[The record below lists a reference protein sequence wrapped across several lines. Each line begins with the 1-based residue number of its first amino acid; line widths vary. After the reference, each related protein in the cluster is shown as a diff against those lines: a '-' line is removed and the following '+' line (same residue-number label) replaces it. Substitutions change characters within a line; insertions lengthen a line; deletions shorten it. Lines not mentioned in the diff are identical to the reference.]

1 MIARLRGVVC
11 FPGLPTILSCGLRPC
26 AGPPRPD
33 VASPATYI
41 HALVAARSGPGGV
54 ACPDHGSVPRPRV
67 SMLGFRRPV
76 CSPGFAAIPP
86 GGASVS
92 PPYWLLL
99 SQWRFVPLA
108 TPFARGSVPPPC
120 SSLFWSHRCFSVRAL
135 GLLSQSLHSCFGR
148 APALRDLSLL
158 PLPRFPPPLGPLV
171 RVATFAGLRSSA
183 LPSLVDFSSDY
194 AYFLALSL
202 HSYFLVLEFI
212 VAMSFQ

>member
-1 MIARLRGVVC
+1 MIARLRGMVC

-26 AGPPRPD
+26 AGPLWPD
-33 VASPATYI
+33 FASPAAYVR
-41 HALVAARSGPGGV
+41 ALVVTRSGPGGV
-54 ACPDHGSVPRPRV
+54 ACPNHGSVPRPRV

-76 CSPGFAAIPP
+76 ALPVSPLFPLVGL
-86 GGASVS
+86 VCS

-120 SSLFWSHRCFSVRAL
+120 SSLFWSRRCFFVRAQ

-158 PLPRFPPPLGPLV
+158 PLPPLSSPVG
-171 RVATFAGLRSSA
+171 AAG
-183 LPSLVDFSSDY
+183 
-194 AYFLALSL
+194 
-202 HSYFLVLEFI
+202 
-212 VAMSFQ
+212 